1 MQTYFIK
8 GTRQPGPEVGQQ
20 MPRPANNKE
29 VSKLLHEWGLGDDS
43 ALNDLIPLVHSELCV
58 IARSQLRRERANHTF
73 RTQGLVNEAYL
84 RLCRQKGL
92 EVQNRTHF
100 FGIAARIMRQILV
113 DYARGFHA
121 EKRGG
126 QLDRIYV
133 ENIDGFSQE
142 DAIDIV
148 QLNRAMEEFSKHD
161 ERKCQIVELRFFGG
175 LTLDETARVM
185 DISPAKLK
193 REWTFAKAWLLRNI
207 KSQNGWCPG

>member
-1 MQTYFIK
+1 
-8 GTRQPGPEVGQQ
+8 
-20 MPRPANNKE
+20 MPRLATKKE
-29 VSKLLHEWGLGDDS
+29 VSKLLHAWGSGDDS

-92 EVQNRTHF
+92 EVQNRAHF

-133 ENIDGFSQE
+133 ENIDGFSHE
-142 DAIDIV
+142 DAVDIV
-148 QLNRAMEEFSKHD
+148 QLNRAMEEFAQHD
-161 ERKCQIVELRFFGG
+161 QRKCQIVELRFFGG
-175 LTLDETARVM
+175 LTLEETAKVM

-207 KSQNGWCPG
+207 KSQNGWCPN